1 MKILKSLIT
10 NDRQAANIS
19 GATSL
24 SPGFVKGLAV
34 VFAVVWLVIGSP
46 LISLAEA
53 VPWEKDLFDDLP
65 LGTLNGKNGWS
76 GTPSAQIINEL
87 DCRGLGSTNKIL
99 LIDPAAG
106 KTIKMG
112 KDVADQNSNRHV
124 LEMRVKV
131 SGAVD
136 PTLAKLEV
144 RTTLNNG
151 WDKKYQIY
159 FGGNIRINYGPSA
172 SQKVFLVATTEM
184 DRWYRIRVVMD
195 LDSTINKFD
204 AYVDGVKVVSDQTM
218 HTGKLVSL
226 ALSGWDRPGAVY
238 WDELYGV
245 LYHSSPRVKVTSPTP
260 GSPVS
265 GVVPITVSTTNATK
279 VEFYIDDILHYTDT
293 ASPFTFNWDT
303 TANPVPDP
311 NHQIDY
317 AYYGVVGVVGDNNDH
332 FDYMS
337 EVEYFTNYFL
347 IGRAAYKYDTNW
359 QNMMAADMANG
370 ASYFENIELALDL
383 NNTTYTSEP
392 NHLSNVLDTAA
403 PYWYKIAR
411 IEIAGEPTW
420 DLTTTNSKLTEVRN
434 ALSTKGLDS
443 RPLGITYPA
452 NSLPTWLSSTTMNWV
467 GIEAYITAPG
477 SPISQTNIDNLIT
490 QVTNDINK
498 VPTNMDISLVMMA
511 FNRNNVWTNI
521 DTLRD
526 LQIPTYLMAYANSR
540 VVSIRMFAYNRI
552 CQGVRQFPELLTPHK
567 LIGEKIMNLNL
578 IPPAGN
584 GQRTIKVKAYNSTGA
599 AAIDT
604 AMVDVSN

>member
-1 MKILKSLIT
+1 MKTLKPLIT
-10 NDRQAANIS
+10 WDRQAAKIA
-19 GATSL
+19 GIASL
-24 SPGFVKGLAV
+24 SPGFVRGLAV
-34 VFAVVWLVIGSP
+34 VFAVVLLVIGCP

-53 VPWEKDLFDDLP
+53 VPWEKDLFDNLA

-87 DCRGLGSTNKIL
+87 DCRGMATTNKIL
-99 LIDPAAG
+99 VIDPAAG
-106 KTIKMG
+106 QTIIMG
-112 KDVADQNSNRHV
+112 KDVTDQNSNRHI
-124 LEMRVKV
+124 LEMRVKI

-144 RTTLNNG
+144 RTNLNNG

-172 SQKVFLVATTEM
+172 SDKVFLVSTTEM

-195 LDSTINKFD
+195 LDSTINKLD

-226 ALSGWDRPGAVY
+226 VLSGWDRAGAVY

-245 LYHSSPRVKVTSPTP
+245 LYQSSPRVKVTSPSP
-260 GSPVS
+260 GSPLS
-265 GVVPITVSTTNATK
+265 GVVPITVSTTNATS
-279 VEFYIDDILHYTDT
+279 VEFYIDDILQYTDT
-293 ASPFTFNWDT
+293 ASPFTFDWDT
-303 TANPVPDP
+303 AANPVPNP
-311 NHQIDY
+311 NHPIDY
-317 AYYGVVGVVGDNNDH
+317 AYYGVVGVVGNNNDH
-332 FDYMS
+332 FDYMN

-359 QNMMAADMANG
+359 QTMMAADIANG

-392 NHLSNVLDTAA
+392 DHLSNVLDIAA

-411 IEIAGEPTW
+411 LEIAGEPTW
-420 DLTTTNSKLTEVRN
+420 DLATTNSKLTEVRD

-452 NSLPTWLSSTTMNWV
+452 NSLPTWLSSTTMDWV

-490 QVTNDINK
+490 QVTNDMNK

-511 FNRNNVWTNI
+511 YNRNNVWSNI

-526 LQIPTYLMAYANSR
+526 LQIPTYLMAYANTR
-540 VVSIRMFAYNRI
+540 IINIRMFAYNRI
-552 CQGVRQFPELLTPHK
+552 CQGVQQFPELLTPHK
-567 LIGEKIMNLNL
+567 MIGEKIMNLIM

-584 GQRTIKVKAYNSTGA
+584 GQRTIKVKAYSSTGA
-599 AAIDT
+599 YAIDT
-604 AMVDVSN
+604 AMVEVSN